1 MTAEK
6 FEENT
11 YEVEITEFNMNVK
24 HLYSPGLKNSWFN
37 RLLKKIA
44 KPDSTT
50 IFLFCLILVGYPM
63 VSTALVLI
71 FMNIP
76 TFIMMISSFP
86 YVFCM
91 VGLAN
96 YVEEKTKQT
105 TDIAQVSLSK
115 LTKINKL
122 MNKKEAIEKYFT
134 NLSPQKQKML
144 FKNVK
149 MFSELNDKNKE
160 FDGLL
165 DLMENDSVLRKDIL
179 QQKKALEESQA
190 QIRKYLDDFEK
201 NVVSDAADDTFLST
215 MTAFA
220 QLMEEQK
227 EMMIDEVSL
236 AQREPMP
243 LKSH

>member
-1 MTAEK
+1 MTTEK
-6 FEENT
+6 FEEDT
-11 YEVEITEFNMNVK
+11 YEVEITEFNMKVKRFSSPNVK
-24 HLYSPGLKNSWFN
+24 DTWFN
-37 RLLKKIA
+37 KFLKRIA
-44 KPDSTT
+44 KPNS
-50 IFLFCLILVGYPM
+50 IVAFLFCSILFGYPI
-63 VSTALVLI
+63 VSIILLAT

-76 TFIMMISSFP
+76 TLIMLISSFP
-86 YVFCM
+86 FVFCM
-91 VGLAN
+91 NGFVSYA
-96 YVEEKTKQT
+96 EEKTKQT

-115 LTKINKL
+115 LSKINKL
-122 MNKKEAIEKYFT
+122 VNKKEAIEKYFT
-134 NLSPQKQKML
+134 NLPPQKQKML

-201 NVVSDAADDTFLST
+201 NVVSDAADETFLST

-227 EMMIDEVSL
+227 EMMIEEVSSD
-236 AQREPMP
+236 QRENV
-243 LKSH
+243 LRSR